1 MAMVINDECIAC
13 GACETDCPVDAISEG
28 DIIFVIDPNKCVEC
42 EGYFDSPQC
51 VDVCPVDAIEK
62 A

>member
-1 MAMVINDECIAC
+1 MAMVISDECIAC
-13 GACETDCPVDAISEG
+13 GACQTDCSVNAITEG
-28 DIIFVIDPNKCVEC
+28 DTQFEIDADKCVEC

-51 VDVCPVDAIEK
+51 VDVCPSDAILK